1 MARSQDT
8 FNKKELE
15 KKRQKKRK
23 DKIEKQEQ
31 RKLDGP
37 KPVEFMYLD
46 ADGNL
51 TSTPPDPIARRENIK
66 LEDIVISTPKQEKS
80 DLPNFVR
87 KGILKYFNPDNRYGF
102 ITDYESRESIF
113 VHIDSMVDEIKEND
127 HVYFELGKGP
137 KGPVAN
143 GVKLA

>member
-15 KKRQKKRK
+15 KKRQKKKK
-23 DKIEKQEQ
+23 DKQEKKEE
-31 RKLDGP
+31 RKLEGP

-51 TSTPPDPIARRENIK
+51 TSVPPDPVAKREAIK

-87 KGILKYFNPDNRYGF
+87 RGILKYFNPDKGYGF
-102 ITDYESRESIF
+102 ITDSESRESVF
-113 VHIDSMVDEIKEND
+113 VHIDSMLDEIKEND
-127 HVYFELGKGP
+127 AVYFELGKGP